1 MSLFAKLAPGTIST
15 GLDIG
20 SSAIKL
26 VQLQRTKDGI
36 ALHKAGSAPTPVGG
50 VKAGVIVDPLAVAQA
65 VRSLLNALQIE
76 GGPAVGGVA
85 GPTVVVREVPLPTM
99 SDRQL
104 RRSIQWEARN
114 YISFPIEDSVVE
126 FEVLERPPGQSGGNM
141 RVMLVAAP
149 RDMVD
154 SQVEAMELAALE
166 PVAVEIQPFAAM
178 RGLLAADGEMQA
190 AGDIIALL
198 EMGAGYTEITIIKDQ
213 QFVLSRMI
221 PIAGNAFSDA
231 IRNALDIG
239 PEEATQLKET
249 AMQVVLSEEERATLD
264 PAAQQA
270 SRAIEPH
277 LDELVREVRR
287 SLAYHDYQQQGP
299 DTAAGELRVSRI
311 LLSGGSA
318 KLPRIA
324 DYFQAQ
330 LGVPVSVINVFGQ
343 GQVQAHGVNQDYLQS
358 HAPNLL
364 VGTGLALRELVHK
377 SRERAGKAPP
387 YSAAGRGNGRG
398 LPRATAN
405 SRERAGQ
412 APPYSEDRGR
422 GAKSSGS
429 GRGRPRPPA
438 T

>member
-1 MSLFAKLAPGTIST
+1 MSLFAKLAPGTMST

-26 VQLQRTKDGI
+26 VQLQRTKEGI

-76 GGPAVGGVA
+76 GATVVGAVA

-126 FEVLERPPGQSGGNM
+126 FEVLERPPAQAGGNM

-154 SQVEAMELAALE
+154 SQVETLELAGLE
-166 PVAVEIQPFAAM
+166 PLAVEIQPFAAM
-178 RGLLAADGEMQA
+178 RGMLASDGETEA
-190 AGDIIALL
+190 AGETTALL
-198 EMGAGYTEITIIKDQ
+198 EIGASYTEITIIKDR

-231 IRNALDIG
+231 IRNALDIS
-239 PEEATQLKET
+239 PEEANQLKES

-277 LDELVREVRR
+277 LDELIREVRR
-287 SLAYHDYQQQGP
+287 SLAYHDYQQQSP
-299 DTAAGELRVSRI
+299 DAPAGELGVGQI

-330 LGVPVSVINVFGQ
+330 LGVPVAVINIFGQ
-343 GQVQAHGVNQDYLQS
+343 GQVQAHGVNHEYLQS

-364 VGTGLALRELVHK
+364 VGTGLALRELLARV
-377 SRERAGKAPP
+377 R
-387 YSAAGRGNGRG
+387 RGHRLNG
-398 LPRATAN
+398 
-405 SRERAGQ
+405 
-412 APPYSEDRGR
+412 
-422 GAKSSGS
+422 GAQPG
-429 GRGRPRPPA
+429 
-438 T
+438 